1 MKSFAIIRA
10 ENSGKVNVALR
21 DLVRYG
27 HMSFDDSPKRMD
39 PQIADKVLVDVMNTP
54 LRNACGSAAI
64 VPLEDQASVAIG
76 RLKKIHPPAHVII
89 ISPRHA
95 MFSHLEKDINEMPEM
110 DLRSQEDDYDDDFD

>member
-39 PQIADKVLVDVMNTP
+39 PRVADKVLVDVMHTP
-54 LRNACGSAAI
+54 LRNACGSAAV
-64 VPLEDQASVAIG
+64 VPLGDQASVAIG

-89 ISPRHA
+89 VSPRHSV
-95 MFSHLEKDINEMPEM
+95 FSNLAKDIDSMPEM
-110 DLRSQEDDYDDDFD
+110 DLRSQDDNEDFD

>member
-39 PQIADKVLVDVMNTP
+39 PQIADKLLVDVMKTP
-54 LRNACGSAAI
+54 LRNACRFAAV

-89 ISPRHA
+89 VSPRHA
-95 MFSHLEKDINEMPEM
+95 IYSHLEKNINEIPKI
-110 DLRSQEDDYDDDFD
+110 DLRLQEKDEDFD

>member
-1 MKSFAIIRA
+1 LKSFAIIRA

-27 HMSFDDSPKRMD
+27 HMSFDDSPKKMD
-39 PQIADKVLVDVMNTP
+39 PQKADKLLVSIMHTP
-54 LRNACGSAAI
+54 LRNACGSAAV

-89 ISPRHA
+89 VSPRHA
-95 MFSHLEKDINEMPEM
+95 MFAHLEKDIDEMPEM
-110 DLRSQEDDYDDDFD
+110 DLRSQDEDDDFD